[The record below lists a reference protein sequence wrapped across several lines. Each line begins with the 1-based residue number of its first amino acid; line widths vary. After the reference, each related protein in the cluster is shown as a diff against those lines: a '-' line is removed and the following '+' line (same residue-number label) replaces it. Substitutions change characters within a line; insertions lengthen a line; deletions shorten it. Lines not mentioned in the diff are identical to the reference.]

1 MQHQTHLDNVLH
13 LGVLMCTVH
22 VAHTCLLLARWI
34 KSNNRIVKAKRFN
47 SFLNIPHKWWFGSQT
62 RIMPEVQVIN
72 PPNIETI
79 LVISAELGQWSSR
92 SHVAAAESKPA
103 ACVSN
108 LSQSNRSGCEDKA
121 SGCAAAPVSLH
132 TSNGLCQSVCPIL
145 RVSLGAKGERRARK
159 EWWVKAL

>member
-1 MQHQTHLDNVLH
+1 MNHAWGSGNKSPQHRDHFSLPVLH
-13 LGVLMCTVH
+13 
-22 VAHTCLLLARWI
+22 
-34 KSNNRIVKAKRFN
+34 
-47 SFLNIPHKWWFGSQT
+47 
-62 RIMPEVQVIN
+62 
-72 PPNIETI
+72 
-79 LVISAELGQWSSR
+79 SAELGQWTSR

-108 LSQSNRSGCEDKA
+108 PSQSDRSGCEDKA

-159 EWWVKAL
+159 EWWVKALQVFFFFSEIALLIYCFFFSLISKWRLEMEEWHVLFLNFLGWISNFNLL